1 MTRLPPAVT
10 VAAPPLAS
18 ALYEGVVRHRR
29 HAPRAHAFTYRMAQL
44 YLDLAEVGRV
54 FAQSPLWS
62 TTRAAPGR
70 FDRADF
76 LGPTDVPLDEAVRDR
91 VAAATGTRPAGP
103 VRMLAHLRTFGHV
116 FNPVAFYYCFE
127 ADGSTLAAIVAEVT
141 NTPWRERHAYVL
153 PVDAAHRRG
162 RALHWDFPKAFHV
175 SPFMAMRRDYRWA
188 FTVPGERLH
197 VHMDVLDGA
206 TREFDAT
213 LALARRELDG
223 AALARLLWR
232 HPAMTLQVLG
242 AIHWQALRLWLKS
255 VPVHDHPSLHKDP
268 P

>member
-1 MTRLPPAVT
+1 VD

-44 YLDLAEVGRV
+44 YLDLGEVGQV
-54 FAQSPLWS
+54 FAQSRLWS
-62 TTRAAPGR
+62 TTRRAPGR

-76 LGPTDVPLDEAVRDR
+76 LGPADVPLDEAVRDR
-91 VAAATGTRPAGP
+91 VAAATGERPAGP

-116 FNPVAFYYCFE
+116 FNPVVFYYCFD
-127 ADGSTLAAIVAEVT
+127 ADGATLVAVVAEIT
-141 NTPWRERHAYVL
+141 NTPWKERHAYVL

-162 RALHWDFPKAFHV
+162 RALHWEFAKAFHV
-175 SPFMAMRRDYRWA
+175 SPFMAMRRNYRWA
-188 FTVPGERLH
+188 FTVPGARLH

-213 LALARRELDG
+213 LALARHDLDA

-232 HPAMTLQVLG
+232 YPAMTLQVLG
-242 AIHWQALRLWLKS
+242 AIHWQALRLWLKKT
-255 VPVHDHPSLHKDP
+255 PVIDHPSLHKDRP
-268 P
+268 

>member
-1 MTRLPPAVT
+1 MTRLPPV
-10 VAAPPLAS
+10 VDVVAPPRAS

-44 YLDLAEVGRV
+44 YLDLGEVDQV
-54 FAQSPLWS
+54 FAMSRLWS
-62 TTRAAPGR
+62 TTRRAPGR

-76 LGPTDVPLDEAVRDR
+76 LGPADIPLDEAVRDR
-91 VAAATGTRPAGP
+91 VAAATGARPAGP

-127 ADGSTLAAIVAEVT
+127 ADGTTLSAVVAEIT

-153 PVDAAHRRG
+153 PVDAAQRRG

-197 VHMDVLDGA
+197 VHMDVCDGA

-213 LALARRELDG
+213 LSLARRDVDA

-232 HPAMTLQVLG
+232 YPAMTAQVLG
-242 AIHWQALRLWLKS
+242 AIHWQALRLWLKQ
-255 VPVHDHPSLHKDP
+255 VPVIDHPSLHKDP
-268 P
+268 R